1 MSFDLEAY
9 LARIGVTR
17 ADVSRPDVATL
28 DRLVWAHVSHVP
40 FENLDILLGRPIR
53 IDLDSVFAQLVTA
66 RRGGYCF
73 QQNALFAAV
82 LRELG
87 FHVTTLGGRVGSDHR
102 TARRTHMLLEVRPP
116 DSDIT
121 YLADVGF
128 GGNCPTKSFP
138 LAIGS
143 YPTSHGTL
151 SLRDDGDDYLML
163 EVDGYGPLYAF
174 TREPFYPIDYE
185 VANYYTSTHPDSFFT
200 HRPRLSKVT
209 ERGYRTFTD
218 GQLSLREGPTL
229 IDRRPVAAG
238 DFVAMLARD
247 FGLEFPPG
255 TTFRGVE

>member
-9 LARIGVTR
+9 LARIGVSR
-17 ADVSRPDVATL
+17 ADVSRPDAAAL
-28 DRLVWAHVSHVP
+28 DRLVWAHLSHVP
-40 FENLDILLGRPIR
+40 FENLDILLGKPIR

-73 QQNALFAAV
+73 QHNTLFAAV

-87 FHVTTLGGRVGSDHR
+87 YRVTTLGGRVGSDHR
-102 TARRTHMLLEVRPP
+102 TARRTHMLLEVRIP
-116 DSDIT
+116 DVDGP

-128 GGNCPTKSFP
+128 GGNCPTQSFP

-143 YPTSHGTL
+143 HDTSHGRLT
-151 SLRDDGDDYLML
+151 LRDDGDDYLML
-163 EVDGYGPLYAF
+163 EADGFGPLYAF
-174 TREPFYPIDYE
+174 TREPFYPVDYE

-200 HRPRLSKVT
+200 HRPRLAKVT
-209 ERGYRTFTD
+209 ERGYRTFSD
-218 GQLSLREGPTL
+218 GELKIREGATVLDHRKVPA
-229 IDRRPVAAG
+229 R

-247 FGLEFPPG
+247 FGLDFPIT